1 MRLIQRRAQQVVH
14 RRINNDKSF
23 IVTCF
28 DINNLG
34 QQCAVIC
41 RDGTA
46 GFKPKVK
53 AAVLKQPRDER
64 TIGAEIGV
72 TSLLVIDTNTA
83 AKIEAWH
90 FQPLGA
96 QPVGNI

>member
-1 MRLIQRRAQQVVH
+1 MRLIQRWTQQVVH
-14 RRINNDKSF
+14 RRIDNDKSF
-23 IVTCF
+23 IVACF

-34 QQCAVIC
+34 QQRAVIC

-46 GFKPKVK
+46 GFKSKAK
-53 AAVLKQPRDER
+53 AAVLEQLRDKR
-64 TIGAEIGV
+64 TIGAKIGV
-72 TSLLVIDTNTA
+72 TSLLVIDTNAA